1 MITKEQIE
9 AEIEAIQK
17 ALAQLQ
23 ANVAA
28 HQGAL
33 EMLLR
38 LREMCATIEEAL
50 PDVGS
55 ESL

>member
-9 AEIEAIQK
+9 TEIEAIQK

-38 LREMCATIEEAL
+38 LREMCATIEAAL
-50 PDVGS
+50 PSVGS
-55 ESL
+55 ETL